1 MVGLARHF
9 LAGNNGRRPNL
20 IGVLPLARR
29 RSPPFSCQAPT
40 MAISGAHLL
49 TGAHVISFCQH
60 L

>member
-40 MAISGAHLL
+40 MAILPRPS
-49 TGAHVISFCQH
+49 I
-60 L
+60 